1 MVHELFK
8 VLNWAGSE
16 WVLVVL
22 AGLSVVVGTVVIQRW
37 MELQRL
43 AKQSAKF
50 WSEQGDS
57 WLSGDLS
64 PEWRNNLNELK
75 AHYPSLEV
83 QTLDVIAKAE
93 DSETVNPAN
102 AAGAFLEIKK
112 IALEKHIN
120 IVGTIGGNA
129 AFVGLLGTVLGII
142 RAFHDMS
149 EKGLGAGVESVNGGI
164 AEALVAT
171 AVGLCV
177 AIPAVIFF
185 NMLNRKISTIVR
197 RAETVGSLVVNS
209 KR

>member
-1 MVHELFK
+1 MIHELFK

-22 AGLSVVVGTVVIQRW
+22 AGLSVVVGAVVIQRW

-50 WSEQGDS
+50 WSEQGEQ

-64 PEWRNNLNELK
+64 PEWRNNLAELK

-93 DSETVNPAN
+93 AADTVDPES
-102 AAGAFLEIKK
+102 AAGAFLEHKK
-112 IALEKHIN
+112 IGLEKYIN

-142 RAFHDMS
+142 RAFNDMS
-149 EKGLGAGVESVNGGI
+149 TKGLSGMESINGGI

-185 NMLNRKISTIVR
+185 NVLNRKISTIVR
-197 RAETVGSLVVNS
+197 RAETVGALVVNS